1 MPDNGIQVIRAGEA
15 AADADDLKI
24 PVIAL
29 TAYRERRRKLL
40 AEGFAD
46 LLVP

>member
-1 MPDNGIQVIRAGEA
+1 VPVKA

-40 AEGFAD
+40 AEGFAFAD